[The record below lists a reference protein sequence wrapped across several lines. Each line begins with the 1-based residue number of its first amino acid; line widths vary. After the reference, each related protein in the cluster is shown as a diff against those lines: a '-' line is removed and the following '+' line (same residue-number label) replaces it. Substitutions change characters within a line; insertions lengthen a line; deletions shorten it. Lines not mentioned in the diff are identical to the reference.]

1 MNFKFLVPGAVPL
14 LSTCNNAGKRTF
26 AVLGTESITRM
37 NSKLILLA
45 TLLGAS
51 LGFGQNSR
59 AQVDQRAN
67 VHIAFPE
74 IHDWNSLRITLSRSP
89 CYGRCPTYEVEIH
102 GDGTVLYDG
111 KADVATRGRH
121 VAKISRAALVELV
134 DAFRKADYFSLSDRY
149 VSGVTDNPVYETS
162 ISFDGVSKSVL
173 DYVGRSVGMPSSVSD
188 VEAAIDRLSGAD
200 KWVGRKRQ

>member
-1 MNFKFLVPGAVPL
+1 
-14 LSTCNNAGKRTF
+14 
-26 AVLGTESITRM
+26 M
-37 NSKLILLA
+37 NSRWILLA

-51 LGFGQNSR
+51 LGFSHNSR
-59 AQVDQRAN
+59 AQVNPQPN
-67 VHIAFPE
+67 VHVAFPE

-89 CYGRCPTYEVEIH
+89 CYGKCPTYEVEIH

-111 KADVATRGRH
+111 KANVATKGRH
-121 VAKISRAALVELV
+121 TAKISRESLVKLV

-149 VSGVTDNPVYETS
+149 VSAVTDNPAYETS

-173 DYVGRSVGMPSSVSD
+173 DYVGRSVGMPSTISD

-200 KWVGRKRQ
+200 KRVGRKKAVNLTQFL